1 MAQRDPHEV
10 LGVDRDASQATVK
23 AAWRRL
29 AREHHPDLAADAAA
43 RRDATRRMAEINAA
57 YQALRA
63 GPGGR
68 KGTPADGA
76 APPGA
81 PGRGSATGEAARPSG
96 PPPPPPTRPVT
107 ARFDTTHLFRQ
118 RNATTT
124 PAGGGYRHRPRAP
137 GVLRRAT
144 WGEAEEPRAS
154 DPTGPLQR
162 VRARRGARRPLPSLG
177 AARATEIV
185 FGKFHGHTLGEIE
198 GIEPSYL
205 AWLER
210 TITRDPDLVAAARV
224 ILDERAGWRADG
236 VDGVDGP
243 DPASDPGS
251 LERADASTPDAFPP
265 DGVGIDAPASA
276 PAQNGNGDA
285 DQRPREAATRGSTG

>member
-29 AREHHPDLAADAAA
+29 AREHHPDLAADAGA

-68 KGTPADGA
+68 TGMPGDGA
-76 APPGA
+76 APPGG
-81 PGRGSATGEAARPSG
+81 PGRRGAAGEAARPSG

-107 ARFDTTHLFRQ
+107 ARFDTTPLFRQ

-124 PAGGGYRHRPRAP
+124 PAGGGYRHRPRTP
-137 GVLRRAT
+137 GVRRRAT

-154 DPTGPLQR
+154 DPTGPLHR
-162 VRARRGARRPLPSLG
+162 VRAMRQAHRPLPSLG

-198 GIEPSYL
+198 GVEPTYL
-205 AWLER
+205 EWLER

-224 ILDERAGWRADG
+224 ILDERAGWGADG
-236 VDGVDGP
+236 ADDGDRAV
-243 DPASDPGS
+243 PASDDPGS
-251 LERADASTPDAFPP
+251 YVSEEAPPPDAAE
-265 DGVGIDAPASA
+265 DDTGAGAPA
-276 PAQNGNGDA
+276 GNDSGDA
-285 DQRPREAATRGSTG
+285 DRRPHEAARSGSAG

>member
-10 LGVDRDASQATVK
+10 LGIDRDASQATVK

-29 AREHHPDLAADAAA
+29 AREHHPDLAADSSE

-57 YQALRA
+57 YQALRSRA
-63 GPGGR
+63 TGGA
-68 KGTPADGA
+68 GTPARDAGA
-76 APPGA
+76 AGGSGPAGRA
-81 PGRGSATGEAARPSG
+81 PGAARPSG

-107 ARFDTTHLFRQ
+107 ARLDTTDLFRQ

-137 GVLRRAT
+137 AALRRAT

-162 VRARRGARRPLPSLG
+162 VRSRRASRRPLPEIG
-177 AARATEIV
+177 AALATRIV
-185 FGKFHGHTLGEIE
+185 FGKFHGRTLGEIVAQ
-198 GIEPSYL
+198 EPTYL
-205 AWLER
+205 QWVER

-224 ILDERAGWRADG
+224 VLDHRAGPSATG
-236 VDGVDGP
+236 A
-243 DPASDPGS
+243 DPAGGPEAAPGG
-251 LERADASTPDAFPP
+251 ADASGTS
-265 DGVGIDAPASA
+265 GG
-276 PAQNGNGDA
+276 NTNGDA
-285 DQRPREAATRGSTG
+285 DRRPREEAARGSAGESAAR